1 MASVSASRTRASTCD
16 RTPKPVPGG
25 ARVGDPGGIHGA
37 RCTGAPGRRQPA
49 QGMARALARRPSAR
63 SGTPARRLG
72 LAGLLAALGGIL
84 AARRLLLLAGPV
96 PALARAIDQLDQR
109 DRRRVAG
116 THPELD
122 HADVAARAPGIA
134 RRELG

>member
-1 MASVSASRTRASTCD
+1 MASVSASGTRASTCD

-37 RCTGAPGRRQPA
+37 RCTGAPGRRQRVH
-49 QGMARALARRPSAR
+49 GMARAPARRPSAR
-63 SGTPARRLG
+63 GGTPARRLG

-96 PALARAIDQLDQR
+96 ATLARAIDQLDQR
-109 DRRRVAG
+109 DRRRVARA
-116 THPELD
+116 HPELD
-122 HADVAARAPGIA
+122 HADVAA
-134 RRELG
+134 